1 MKQIISAITLV
12 VPDYD
17 QGLVFYV
24 DFLDF
29 DLIEDTQLS
38 LDKRWVLV
46 APKGSTETRILLAKA
61 DGPDQAAAIGN
72 QTGGRVALFLTTD
85 DFDRDYESMTGKG
98 VQFLEAPRSEL
109 YGKVAVFQDPFGNK
123 WDLIEPASI

>member
-1 MKQIISAITLV
+1 MKQMISAITLV

-38 LDKRWVLV
+38 PDKRWVLV

-85 DFDRDYESMTGKG
+85 DFDRDYASMTGKG
-98 VQFLEAPRSEL
+98 VQFLEAPRSEP

>member
-38 LDKRWVLV
+38 PDKRWVLV

-61 DGPDQAAAIGN
+61 DGPDQTAAIGN

-98 VQFLEAPRSEL
+98 VQFLEAPRSEP

>member
-1 MKQIISAITLV
+1 MKQMISAITLL
-12 VPDYD
+12 VPDYN

-38 LDKRWVLV
+38 PDKRWVLV
-46 APKGSTETRILLAKA
+46 APKGGETRLLLAKA
-61 DGPDQAAAIGN
+61 DGVSQQAAIGN
-72 QTGGRVALFLTTD
+72 QTGDRVALFLTTD
-85 DFDRDYESMTGKG
+85 DFDRDYASMLGKG
-98 VQFLEAPRSEL
+98 VQFLEDPRSEP

-123 WDLIEPASI
+123 WDLIEPASS